1 MKAQEIRDLSDDGL
15 FQKAAQLRESLFRLR
30 FQLALGHQEYVKQ
43 IRQDRKDLARIK
55 TELRTREL
63 KDGGAVGARNSKNL
77 SRSER
82 QVRTARSIRGNA
94 QK

>member
-1 MKAQEIRDLSDDGL
+1 MKPQEIRDLSDDGL

-55 TELRTREL
+55 TELRAREVRDAAGTGPVRH
-63 KDGGAVGARNSKNL
+63 KA
-77 SRSER
+77 SRAER
-82 QVRTARSIRGNA
+82 AVRTARTLRGNA